1 MTVAITL
8 ISVVALEESVVP
20 GRGPGREAEYE
31 WCGFAKQQRCSRLK
45 KGSQNNGH
53 SSYKC
58 GSLAELRVASDA
70 DNFFLEGTSASESYF
85 A

>member
-1 MTVAITL
+1 VRLNTSGVGSRNS
-8 ISVVALEESVVP
+8 SVVRDS
-20 GRGPGREAEYE
+20 
-31 WCGFAKQQRCSRLK
+31 K
-45 KGSQNNGH
+45 KGVRLGTPPRSSLCGKNLANNGH

-58 GSLAELRVASDA
+58 GSLAELRVASVA